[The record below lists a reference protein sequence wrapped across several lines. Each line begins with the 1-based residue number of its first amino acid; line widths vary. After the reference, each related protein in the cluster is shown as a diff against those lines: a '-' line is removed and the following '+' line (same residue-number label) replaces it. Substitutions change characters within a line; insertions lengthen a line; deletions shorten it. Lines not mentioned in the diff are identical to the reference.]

1 MNLRTPQ
8 ASYPFGLAL
17 FALLLALYKAAFLT
31 SEMGADWY
39 RFVIML
45 GLDAFFL
52 ALIFILSSLLGF
64 VQLKWLRAIVWLA
77 LIFLTFYYLVDS
89 FVLLALNE
97 HASLFEIGRYAPE
110 WGVVLSF
117 FDKTAYM
124 AILLLLISMFLFL
137 KSTAAVNRFG
147 FGFLV
152 LTLLLAVL
160 STVSAPRA
168 LRAYAMLSPQDLLQ
182 GMTQHQVTAS
192 YSEQEI
198 EFYAGLERKTVAIP
212 ASKPDIILL
221 IIESLYP
228 SIQKKYQVLPVF

>member
-192 YSEQEI
+192 YS
-198 EFYAGLERKTVAIP
+198 
-212 ASKPDIILL
+212 
-221 IIESLYP
+221 
-228 SIQKKYQVLPVF
+228 